1 MSLYIDLKDQIIK
14 HILEG
19 SYVSGAAIPTEHE
32 LCEKYGISRVTVRK
46 ALDTLKKEGVLTSVQ
61 GQGTIIAR
69 RKGGFPSSLDL
80 IALVAPVHNPF
91 FSSYMEH
98 FERAAEENGSL
109 VLFKQDFQGKAF
121 QSDELFHRFIKKNI
135 RNVVLWPHTEQID
148 YELLRQLRLA
158 GMNLV
163 FFDQKFETEVADV
176 VCVDNDHAV
185 TSLYREMRSLISGP
199 IIFIGYHGMAL
210 PSEVTREQTFQA
222 LTGGTGEI
230 HTIPWGGNVEA
241 ETAQLLGRLERG
253 ERMPAGILCCNGPI
267 GLAAAQ
273 YMRDRARVD
282 ILISAIDYMPEMSGY
297 PIITYK
303 QPMKQLAE
311 KSYERLLLQNEQGEL
326 WQSSTIQLQGEV
338 VRLNL

>member
-1 MSLYIDLKDQIIK
+1 
-14 HILEG
+14 
-19 SYVSGAAIPTEHE
+19 
-32 LCEKYGISRVTVRK
+32 
-46 ALDTLKKEGVLTSVQ
+46 
-61 GQGTIIAR
+61 
-69 RKGGFPSSLDL
+69 
-80 IALVAPVHNPF
+80 
-91 FSSYMEH
+91 MEH

-121 QSDELFHRFIKKNI
+121 QSDELFYRFIKKNI
-135 RNVVLWPHTEQID
+135 RNVVLWPQTEEID

-199 IIFIGYHGMAL
+199 IIFIGYHGMTL
-210 PSEVTREQTFQA
+210 PSEVTREQAFHA

-230 HTIPWGGNVEA
+230 HTIPWEGNVEA
-241 ETAQLLGRLERG
+241 ETAQLLGRLERE

-273 YMRDRARVD
+273 YMRDRARAD
-282 ILISAIDYMPEMSGY
+282 LLISAIDYMPEMSGY

-311 KSYERLLLQNEQGEL
+311 KSYERLLLQNELGEL
-326 WQSSTIQLQGEV
+326 WQSCTIQLQGEI